1 MTDDGRPKGTTSLP
15 RSAVDRHPSLLA
27 MTNEKFQMTNGK
39 SLLPNFSYK
48 DLRPTTKAIMPAD
61 QPFLEMRSITKTF
74 PGVRAL
80 DGVSLDLQKGE
91 VHALVGENGAGKSTL
106 MKILGG
112 VYPHPQYGGEVFIA
126 GSLQQFSSVR
136 DAEKAGIAVIYQELS
151 LVREMTVGENIFLGR
166 EPRKLGVIRWEELYR
181 RASQLLDDLHLSIE
195 PHTLIRN
202 LGIGQQQLVE
212 IAKALSHDARI
223 LVLDE
228 PTAALNDGEV
238 ETLFV
243 ILNKLRARGVGMIYI
258 SHKLNEVFRISDRI
272 TVLRDGKTVGTNL
285 SSAWTEPQIIARMVG
300 REVGDIFPVI
310 DHAQGDTVF
319 EVANFSVD
327 DPGVAGKKL
336 VDNVSFSVRHGEVLG
351 IAGLMGAGRSDLL
364 MAIFGAHAGRA
375 SGEIKLEGKR
385 IHIGNP
391 AEAIKQGIGFVTED
405 RKRFGLVLDQ
415 TILNN
420 MTLAGLR
427 RISGRFFTSVDAE
440 AAAGERSMKE
450 LRVKANSVF
459 TIAGTLS
466 GGNQQKVVLA
476 KWLLTN
482 PRVLFLDEPTRG
494 IDVGAKQEIYAQ
506 INKLA
511 KSGLAIV
518 LVSSE
523 LPEVLGMA
531 DRILVLHEG
540 RITGEFSRAAATP
553 EKVMACATGRVQ
565 QAA

>member
-1 MTDDGRPKGTTSLP
+1 MS
-15 RSAVDRHPSLLA
+15 
-27 MTNEKFQMTNGK
+27 
-39 SLLPNFSYK
+39 
-48 DLRPTTKAIMPAD
+48 
-61 QPFLEMRSITKTF
+61 
-74 PGVRAL
+74 
-80 DGVSLDLQKGE
+80 
-91 VHALVGENGAGKSTL
+91 
-106 MKILGG
+106 
-112 VYPHPQYGGEVFIA
+112 
-126 GSLQQFSSVR
+126 
-136 DAEKAGIAVIYQELS
+136 
-151 LVREMTVGENIFLGR
+151 VGENIFLGR
-166 EPRKLGVIRWEELYR
+166 EPSRFGVIRWEEIHR
-181 RASQLLDDLHLSIE
+181 RARQLLDDLHLSID

-212 IAKALSHDARI
+212 IAKALSHEARI

-228 PTAALNDGEV
+228 PTAALTDGEV

-258 SHKLNEVFRISDRI
+258 SHKLNEVLRISDRI
-272 TVLRDGKTVGTNL
+272 TVLRDGRTVGTNVTRE
-285 SSAWTEPQIIARMVG
+285 WTEPQIIARMVG
-300 REVGDIFPVI
+300 REVGDIFPAV
-310 DHAQGDTVF
+310 DHQQGDVVF
-319 EVANFSVD
+319 EIENFSVT
-327 DPGVAGKKL
+327 DPMVAGRKL
-336 VDNVSFSVRHGEVLG
+336 VDNVSFAVKRGEVLG

-364 MAIFGAHAGRA
+364 MAIFGAHPGHVSGKVKVDGRP
-375 SGEIKLEGKR
+375 IQIR
-385 IHIGNP
+385 NP

-427 RISGRFFTSVDAE
+427 RISGRFVTSIDAE
-440 AAAGERSMKE
+440 SAAGERAMAD

-523 LPEVLGMA
+523 LPEVLGMS
-531 DRILVLHEG
+531 DRVIVLHEG
-540 RITGEFSRAAATP
+540 HITGEFSRAVATP
-553 EKVMACATGRVQ
+553 EQVMACATGHIQ
-565 QAA
+565 HAA